1 MARTDTRFRE
11 AYNDILTFCE
21 ALGIDASIPSETR
34 LAEKVGVS
42 RTVIRRCL
50 AQMQDNGLISWEGR
64 DKHLLRHPVKAD
76 RMSLPEAAQDR
87 RDLEQRFLD
96 WVLRFDV
103 PANTP
108 LSVAELSRTF
118 DVPQHDFKEFLAGL
132 SRFGLVSRRPQGG
145 WMLLGFTKD
154 FAIELSDFRSVLE
167 LNAIAHVVEAP
178 VDHPV
183 WAKLAELRHDH
194 LALRAAIDTD
204 FHAFSKLDERFHR
217 ALNSVVSNRFIA
229 EFQKVISLI
238 FHYHYMWDK
247 TEEKDRNAAAIDE
260 HLAIIDALEARDAE
274 AARQAAQRHLRTSK
288 TTLLSSLR
296 HHDLG

>member
-1 MARTDTRFRE
+1 MARSDTRYRE
-11 AYNDILTFCE
+11 AYNRILDYCGSLPAPAT
-21 ALGIDASIPSETR
+21 IPSETH
-34 LAEKVGVS
+34 LAEIAGVS

-50 AQMQDNGLISWEGR
+50 ARMEELGLISWQGR
-64 DKHLLRHPVKAD
+64 DKHLLRAPRAED
-76 RMSLPEAAQDR
+76 RIAQPEAPSDR

-103 PANTP
+103 PADTP
-108 LSVAELSRTF
+108 LSVAELSRRF
-118 DVPQHDFKEFLAGL
+118 NVPQHDLKEFLAGL

-167 LNAIAHVVEAP
+167 LNAVTQVAEAP

-183 WAKLAELRHDH
+183 WAALSRLRRDH
-194 LALRAAIDTD
+194 IALKQAIETE
-204 FHAFSKLDERFHR
+204 FHEFSKLDERFHL
-217 ALNSVVSNRFIA
+217 AINSVVRNRFIA

-274 AARQAAQRHLRTSK
+274 AARAAAQRHLRTSK

>member
-1 MARTDTRFRE
+1 MARSDTRYRE
-11 AYNDILTFCE
+11 AYNRILGYCE
-21 ALGIDASIPSETR
+21 TLQPESPMPSETR
-34 LAEKVGVS
+34 LAEIAGVS

-50 AQMQDNGLISWEGR
+50 TRMEELRLISWRGR
-64 DKHLLRHPVKAD
+64 DKHLLRMPRPED
-76 RMSLPEAAQDR
+76 RIAMPEAPTDQ

-118 DVPQHDFKEFLAGL
+118 DVPQYDLKEFLAGL

-167 LNAIAHVVEAP
+167 LNAVTQVAEAP

-183 WAKLAELRHDH
+183 WAELAQLRRDH
-194 LALRAAIDTD
+194 IALKQAIEQD
-204 FHAFSKLDERFHR
+204 FHEFPKLDERFHK
-217 ALNSVVSNRFIA
+217 AINSVVKNRFIA

-247 TEEKDRNAAAIDE
+247 TEEKHRNSAAIDE
-260 HLAIIDALEARDAE
+260 HMAIIEALEARDAE
-274 AARQAAQRHLRTSK
+274 AARAAAQRHLRTSK